1 MDRNTEQ
8 RPSSWPLLR
17 KIVFRFLFVY
27 FFFEIAP
34 WTWLNEVPGV
44 NFVIKYYLQFM
55 DWLVHWGNAK
65 LFHVRE
71 VLVPENGSGDTSWGW
86 AELWLLLTLAGLGC
100 LIWSVLDRKRANYTH
115 LNYWLCLF
123 ARYYIAYVAFI
134 YGIEKVF
141 AMQMLFPSLHQLATP
156 LGDLLP
162 MRFSWLFIGYSTP
175 YQVFSGIME
184 VTAGLL
190 LLWRRTASL
199 GAFFATGVFINVMM
213 LNLCYD
219 IPVKIFSMQMVF
231 LCLFLLLNESK
242 RFVCFF
248 ILNKPADPC
257 SIYHFEYTKK
267 WMRISRI
274 VLKLLFIVI
283 AVGFQINN
291 DWGYFKLVHK
301 EVKQQAIKNGVYE
314 VTGYSAN
321 NTQLLLTDSLR
332 WKDAVFE
339 NGTGSTIVADT
350 SFRLRYGRA
359 YFGFKAD
366 SAQHKITIIKSL
378 DGSVIYNFDYVL
390 PDTSSVRLTGKTR
403 QGDVVINLKRTK
415 RHFQLAEKQFHWL
428 SEHNR

>member
-17 KIVFRFLFVY
+17 KIIFRFLFVY

-55 DWLVHWGNAK
+55 DWLVHLGNAK

-242 RFVCFF
+242 RLVCFF
-248 ILNKPADPC
+248 ILNKPADLC

-321 NTQLLLTDSLR
+321 NTQLLPTDSLR

>member
-17 KIVFRFLFVY
+17 KIIFRFLFVY

-55 DWLVHWGNAK
+55 DWLVHLGNAK

-248 ILNKPADPC
+248 ILNKPADLC

-321 NTQLLLTDSLR
+321 NTQLLPTDSLR

>member
-1 MDRNTEQ
+1 MDTNTEQ
-8 RPSSWPLLR
+8 SPSSWPLWR
-17 KIVFRFLFVY
+17 KMVFRFLFVY

-34 WTWLNEVPGV
+34 WTWLNGVPGF
-44 NFVIKYYLQFM
+44 NFVIKYYLQVM
-55 DWLVHWGNAK
+55 DWLVHLGNAK

-123 ARYYIAYVAFI
+123 VRYYIAYVAFI

-199 GAFFATGVFINVMM
+199 GAFVATGVFINVMM

-274 VLKLLFIVI
+274 VLKLVFIVI

-291 DWGYFKLVHK
+291 DWGYFKSVHK

-314 VTGYSAN
+314 VTGYSVN
-321 NTQLLLTDSLR
+321 NTQLLPTDSMR

-339 NGTGSTIVADT
+339 NGTGSTVVADT

-366 SAQHKITIIKSL
+366 SAQHKITITKSL

-390 PDTSSVRLTGKTR
+390 PDTGSVRLTGKTR
-403 QGDVVINLKRTK
+403 QGDVVIDLKRTK
-415 RHFQLAEKQFHWL
+415 RYFQLAEKQFHWL

>member
-55 DWLVHWGNAK
+55 DWLVHLGNAK

-242 RFVCFF
+242 RLVCFF
-248 ILNKPADPC
+248 ILNKPADLC

>member
-17 KIVFRFLFVY
+17 KIIFRFLFVY

-55 DWLVHWGNAK
+55 DWLVHLGNAK

-321 NTQLLLTDSLR
+321 NTQLLPTDSLR